1 MRNSGSNAHAVSSH
15 ESVDGGRRTFLAAS
29 LVGLASSAVVTGS
42 AAAQDKPADH
52 QHHHGHHDA
61 AHAAHGDAPHK
72 ALIETALKCVGR
84 GEVCTD
90 HCIDLLGKGDTSLKD
105 CIRSVGAMMPM
116 CSALGRLA
124 ALDSPR
130 LAALAKV
137 CLEVCED
144 CEKEC
149 KKHAEHHAAC
159 KACAESCRECID
171 ACKKVI

>member
-1 MRNSGSNAHAVSSH
+1 MRNSVSDANAASSH
-15 ESVDGGRRTFLAAS
+15 EPIDRGRRTILAAS
-29 LVGLASSAVVTGS
+29 LIGLAGSAV
-42 AAAQDKPADH
+42 AAGAAIAQDKPSEH
-52 QHHHGHHDA
+52 QHDHGHHDA
-61 AHAAHGDAPHK
+61 AHADHGDAPHK

-84 GEVCTD
+84 GVICTD
-90 HCIDLLGKGDTSLKD
+90 HCIDRLGKGDTSLKD
-105 CIRSVGAMMPM
+105 CIRTVGAMLPM
-116 CSALGRLA
+116 CDALARLA

-137 CLEVCED
+137 CMEVCED